1 MQMTSKV
8 RSIIFGTAG
17 AMLIAMSVVLFLVYD
32 GLGLAF
38 ETSIVHVSD
47 KVVIHDCEVQSKHA
61 FLVAGTAGGI
71 LGVSI
76 VVLVLF
82 FPRKCRCKEVGDGNQ

>member
-1 MQMTSKV
+1 MTSKV

-17 AMLIAMSVVLFLVYD
+17 AMLIAMSIVLFLVYG

-47 KVVIHDCEVQSKHA
+47 KVVIHNCEVQSKHA
-61 FLVAGTAGGI
+61 FLVAAAAGGV

-82 FPRKCRCKEVGDGNQ
+82 FPVDAVAKKRGDGNQ